1 MAKVICHFHSKSLE
15 YQILQYGGNTFYSA
29 MVEVEEWL
37 TKLFCPTNFG
47 SLVVEESILRRGI
60 CILELYRVKNELTPS
75 CYVLDQ
81 IIEFNYLSIGW
92 KKVAKA
98 W

>member
-1 MAKVICHFHSKSLE
+1 
-15 YQILQYGGNTFYSA
+15 

-60 CILELYRVKNELTPS
+60 CILEVYWVKNKLTDVKECHLYHICKGNTFSSTKTLSREVVESFGEIASLGLVRELGRHKS
-75 CYVLDQ
+75 
-81 IIEFNYLSIGW
+81 
-92 KKVAKA
+92 
-98 W
+98 

>member
-1 MAKVICHFHSKSLE
+1 
-15 YQILQYGGNTFYSA
+15 

-60 CILELYRVKNELTPS
+60 CILEVYWVKNKLT
-75 CYVLDQ
+75 VLEQ
-81 IIEFNYLSIGW
+81 IIEFNYLLVE
-92 KKVAKA
+92 KQVDRAL
-98 W
+98 